1 MIDEHFFITHTHMN
15 IKPLKFERFEHTV
28 QGTKIEDTYRN
39 TRWVKQPIETLTFV
53 TLVVSTV

>member
-1 MIDEHFFITHTHMN
+1 MNISFYYTHMN

-28 QGTKIEDTYRN
+28 QSTKIKDTFRN